1 MPNIFEESGV
11 AEVITEKVTRR
22 AILIVFCASI
32 VLLFSMGM
40 RQSFGL
46 FQSPISQAF
55 GIGIS
60 TFSFSLA
67 LQNLMW
73 GVAQPF
79 VGAIADKFGSGRVI
93 AVAGFFQALGLIWLS
108 QASSAWELHA
118 SAGFL
123 IGITGAGTTWAVL
136 LSVIARNV
144 PESKRTLFFGIGGS
158 VGTGGQILLAP
169 LNQFNIINFGWVGA
183 LIILAVMISIIV
195 PLAYVLKGKTSDHT
209 ASKEQAE
216 SLLQALDR
224 ARQHSG
230 YLFLTAGFFVCGF
243 QVMFIMA
250 HLPTFL
256 QNQNMPDW
264 LPGTAISIIGIT
276 NLIGTFGFG
285 YLGDKYSK
293 KYLLS
298 ILYFLRSIVIAIFV
312 MVPIS
317 VTSVL
322 VFCFCIGFLWLATV
336 PLTNALVGQL
346 FGLRYLATLAGIVFC
361 SHQLGSFSSVWL
373 GGYLFDTTG
382 SYTLVWQISIG
393 LGFLAALLHLPIDE
407 TATRPAPAPAAE

>member
-1 MPNIFEESGV
+1 
-11 AEVITEKVTRR
+11 
-22 AILIVFCASI
+22 
-32 VLLFSMGM
+32 
-40 RQSFGL
+40 
-46 FQSPISQAF
+46 
-55 GIGIS
+55 
-60 TFSFSLA
+60 
-67 LQNLMW
+67 
-73 GVAQPF
+73 
-79 VGAIADKFGSGRVI
+79 
-93 AVAGFFQALGLIWLS
+93 
-108 QASSAWELHA
+108 
-118 SAGFL
+118 
-123 IGITGAGTTWAVL
+123 
-136 LSVIARNV
+136 
-144 PESKRTLFFGIGGS
+144 
-158 VGTGGQILLAP
+158 
-169 LNQFNIINFGWVGA
+169 
-183 LIILAVMISIIV
+183 V